1 MPAIM
6 AAVAAV
12 CMVIDPGLTY
22 HALPFLA
29 PFLAFWFIDLFKEEK

>member
-6 AAVAAV
+6 AVVAAI
-12 CMVIDPGLTY
+12 CTIIDPGLTY

-29 PFLAFWFIDLFKEEK
+29 PFLTFWFIDLFAGEK